1 MTVLHW
7 IVGILLLISALV
19 MIVTVLLQ
27 SSERSGLGAISGAAE
42 TFFGKN
48 KAKGMDAKLALITK
62 ICAIVFVV
70 LSIGMMFLGLC
81 PEARKRRSPAGGR
94 LLRACRITPQHSAAA
109 KAAHRP
115 LCRPRC
121 SAAHYVSSGAKHRSP
136 PTPLFREWRV

>member
-48 KAKGMDAKLALITK
+48 KSKGMDAKLALITK

-70 LSIGMMFLGLC
+70 LSIVMMFLG
-81 PEARKRRSPAGGR
+81 
-94 LLRACRITPQHSAAA
+94 
-109 KAAHRP
+109 
-115 LCRPRC
+115 
-121 SAAHYVSSGAKHRSP
+121 
-136 PTPLFREWRV
+136 